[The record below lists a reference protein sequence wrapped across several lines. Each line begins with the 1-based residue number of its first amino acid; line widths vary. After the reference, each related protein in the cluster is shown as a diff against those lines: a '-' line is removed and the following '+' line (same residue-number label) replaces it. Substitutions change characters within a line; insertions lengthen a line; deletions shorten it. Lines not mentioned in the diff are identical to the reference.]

1 MKKLMI
7 SIGLS
12 LITISSILAQQKDY
26 EWRIGVSGGY
36 SNYYGDLTPY
46 RIRGVS
52 NWDAIHHL
60 LYFNE
65 NYFDQYSW
73 KISLERQ
80 LSPTIGLQFSYGQYQ
95 FAMSDRYVQRNGELL
110 GSNRFFNRALNFQNN
125 TRDMGLAFVFKADND
140 RLIPANSWIAP
151 YASLGFGILD
161 FNVSG
166 DLLDDDGNRY
176 DYTNPNVQL
185 NGIYETELTPL
196 RTELREGYDQG
207 VFYANLGLGVR
218 FRLGSRFEI
227 FAQSD
232 FIHSFS
238 DYLDDVSGQYRSDY
252 DNDFQAYAAQPG
264 TNTVDPNNPNRGRNN
279 GLNDWIIYHGIG
291 LKYNFGVKKSSFR
304 APKLSTNYPNYQVG
318 DQKTSKAS
326 IENNNQKQ
334 DSTKAFSSGNTY
346 NYFTNIQLIDQAR
359 LDSLSYRS
367 QILTWNQQVEERRRR
382 ILEGKVREK
391 SLVEIDQKFE
401 EQDLLLKADTLL
413 SSVERDSLIQFTE
426 KRRQD
431 LRYSLDS
438 IQRREIELKTEIDS
452 IQSLSRAYQIQPSS
466 SVNFGLDSLWRNIT
480 FNDRNAIK
488 TLQEERSLI
497 DTANASPVSKSA
509 TATPKTGTNEQAS
522 SSEEQKRLKAQE
534 EKIQKLEQESKRLQ
548 TQRDSLSAL
557 PREFIYMG
565 GERSRSIAPDL
576 SDRNRSVEKESTTIN
591 QTTIEERRVTETA
604 EDDRERKNFFQR
616 IGAFFGGAATARALD
631 SNTSN
636 SSTTPTV
643 SREVVSGPVQAYRD
657 SQAAVEEDQL
667 LRAQQVATTL
677 GFLLARITPEMI
689 ESGRSAMIEN
699 EQETQ
704 KEEKASLSEEI
715 KAEITE
721 PIEIEIKTD
730 TIFVD
735 RAPEIEIQ
743 LLRFKEIIY
752 FDINQRIP
760 PENELKK
767 LANLVDFLK
776 ENEGYQLVLTGYA
789 DNTGNV
795 NYNLKLAGE
804 RTKAVADALGELYG
818 ISEDQIQM
826 ESGGQVVRGSQRS
839 SNEQDRKVEVRIER
853 RN

>member
-1 MKKLMI
+1 MI

-12 LITISSILAQQKDY
+12 LITISTILAQQKDY

-36 SNYYGDLTPY
+36 SNYYGDLTPF
-46 RIRGVS
+46 RIRGIS
-52 NWDAIHHL
+52 NWDAIQHL

-110 GSNRFFNRALNFQNN
+110 ASNRFFDRALNFQNN

-140 RLIPANSWIAP
+140 RLLPAKSWIAP

-161 FNVSG
+161 FTVKG

-176 DYTNPNVQL
+176 NYTNPNVQP
-185 NGIYETELTPL
+185 NGVYETELTPL
-196 RTELREGYDQG
+196 RTELKEGYDQG

-218 FRLGSRFEI
+218 FRLGSRIEI

-264 TNTVDPNNPNRGRNN
+264 TNMVDPNNPNRGRNN
-279 GLNDWIIYHGIG
+279 SLNDWVIYHGVG

-318 DQKTSKAS
+318 NPNISMAS
-326 IENNNQKQ
+326 AESSNKKQ
-334 DSTKAFSSGNTY
+334 DSIKASPSGNTY

-359 LDSLSYRS
+359 LDSLSYKN
-367 QILTWNQQVEERRRR
+367 QMLTWNQQVEERRRR
-382 ILEGKVREK
+382 IIEGKVREK
-391 SLVEIDQKFE
+391 SFVEIDQKFE
-401 EQDLLLKADTLL
+401 EQDMLLKADTLL
-413 SSVERDSLIQFTE
+413 SSIERDSLIQFTE

-452 IQSLSRAYQIQPSS
+452 IQTLSKEYKFQPTR
-466 SVNFGLDSLWRNIT
+466 SVDFGLDSLWRNFT
-480 FNDRNAIK
+480 FNNPNAIN
-488 TLQEERSLI
+488 TLQEERSSI
-497 DTANASPVSKSA
+497 DTVSVSSASKSA
-509 TATPKTGTNEQAS
+509 TETPKVTNKETS
-522 SSEEQKRLKAQE
+522 STSEEQKRLKAQE

-548 TQRDSLSAL
+548 AQRDSLSAL

-576 SDRNRSVEKESTTIN
+576 SDRNRTSTSIN
-591 QTTIEERRVTETA
+591 QTTIEERRVIETA
-604 EDDRERKNFFQR
+604 EDYREKRNFWQR
-616 IGAFFGGAATARALD
+616 IGAFFGGAATARAID
-631 SNTSN
+631 SNTN
-636 SSTTPTV
+636 SSGTTPTV
-643 SREVVSGPVQAYRD
+643 SREVVSEPVRDFRD
-657 SQAAVEEDQL
+657 SLAAVDEDQL
-667 LRAQQVATTL
+667 LRTQQVAKTL
-677 GFLLARITPEMI
+677 GFLLARITPELI
-689 ESGRSAMIEN
+689 ISSGSAMIEK
-699 EQETQ
+699 EQ
-704 KEEKASLSEEI
+704 
-715 KAEITE
+715 
-721 PIEIEIKTD
+721 EIKTEEEALIEENTELIEVALKTD
-730 TIFVD
+730 TVFIE

-752 FDINQRIP
+752 FDINQRVP
-760 PENELKK
+760 NEDELKK
-767 LANLVDFLK
+767 LANLVDFIK
-776 ENEGYQLVLTGYA
+776 ENDGYMLTLTGFA

-795 NYNLKLAGE
+795 NYNLRLAEE

-818 ISEDQIQM
+818 IPEDQIQM
-826 ESGGQVVRGSQRS
+826 ESGGQVIRGSQKS
-839 SNEQDRKVEVRIER
+839 SNDQDRKVEVRIER